1 MWSNE
6 ELEIWAGFLKGV
18 RNLDINLGPLGSE
31 TLFRYVNVNHDV
43 VKPKSEHVTCSGEVK
58 VQKAENSYK
67 VFSFEFVYL
76 SKAELTALEAICD
89 LNIVLNLQL
98 EDDNFGID
106 YSIELRDTLSTWR
119 SRRIPSGYEA
129 TIEGV
134 EV

>member
-1 MWSNE
+1 
-6 ELEIWAGFLKGV
+6 
-18 RNLDINLGPLGSE
+18 LDIYIGPLGSE
-31 TLFRYVNVNHDV
+31 TLFHYVNVNHDT

-58 VQKAENSYK
+58 VQKAENLYK

-76 SKAELTALEAICD
+76 TKSELAALEVICALD
-89 LNIVLNLQL
+89 DVLNLQL
-98 EDDNFGID
+98 EDDSFGVD
-106 YSIELRDTLSTWR
+106 YSIEFRDTLSTWR